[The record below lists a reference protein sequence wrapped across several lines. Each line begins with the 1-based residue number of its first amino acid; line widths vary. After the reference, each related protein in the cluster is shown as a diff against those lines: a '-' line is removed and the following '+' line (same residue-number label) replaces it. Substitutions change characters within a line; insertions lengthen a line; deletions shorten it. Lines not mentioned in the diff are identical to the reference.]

1 MAAHRSVSWLT
12 LLAPI
17 VSAIQPEARPAVAA
31 PLRDL
36 PWSQLNILHTTDV
49 HGWFGGH
56 LQEYVVAPDSWR
68 EDTLTVRRPSF
79 SADWGDYISFA
90 HHLRKRAD
98 ADGSDLLVVDT
109 GDRVEGNGLYD
120 GSEPKG
126 EYTFDILTQAHI
138 DLLCSGNH
146 ELYKANSSNNEYN
159 ITVPAFKD
167 AYLASNLD
175 IIDPR
180 NGDRVPLSRRYKKF
194 QTKNQGIRVL
204 AMGFIFDF
212 KGNANNTIVQPVKE
226 TVKEKWFQD
235 AIRDKDVDLI
245 LIFGHVVVRDSPE
258 FNAIFKEI
266 RGVQWDVPI
275 AFLGGHSHIRDY
287 KKYDSKSYALESGRY
302 METIGFMSISGLST
316 HKGKKDEVDTQAS
329 VKFDRRYIDNNLF
342 SLHHHSNTTASTFD
356 TDLGRN
362 TSRLIHSAR
371 QTLKLDKIR
380 GCAPRDLFVNRA
392 PYPSNHSMF
401 TWLGTEVFPA
411 QFAKDARVTSKEKS
425 ALVLVNTGALRF
437 DIFKGPFTRDT
448 EYLVSPFTS
457 GFRYVP
463 DVPLKMAKRILALL
477 NNEGPLLSSV
487 NSEHPVRARAHLS
500 PPEEMDGGVPESR
513 HAHDSGLA
521 LNGGA
526 QARLSLSRED
536 DKHDLTPGY
545 TTEDDLGKDGDDT
558 VHSPIT
564 FWNVPNA
571 FQTAIGF
578 SLDDASGASEA
589 SPVEGSTLDDKEE
602 ETVDVVYNEFIQPWI
617 LLALEYLGMK
627 VKEEDTG
634 VYLEGK
640 TMTDVMVEWV
650 EGNWGKDC

>member
-1 MAAHRSVSWLT
+1 MAAHTSFSLLCLS

-17 VSAIQPEARPAVAA
+17 ASAIQPEARPAIAA

-56 LQEYVVAPDSWR
+56 LQE
-68 EDTLTVRRPSF
+68 PSF

-90 HHLRKRAD
+90 HHLRKKAD
-98 ADGSDLLVVDT
+98 DDGSDLLLVDT

-126 EYTFDILTQAHI
+126 EYTFDILTKAPI
-138 DLLCSGNH
+138 DLICSGNH

-175 IIDPR
+175 IIDPAD
-180 NGDRVPLSRRYKKF
+180 GKRVPLSRRYKKF
-194 QTKNQGIRVL
+194 STRNQGIRVL

-212 KGNANNTIVQPVKE
+212 KGNANNTIVTPVKE
-226 TVKEKWFQD
+226 AIKEKWFQD

-245 LIFGHVVVRDSPE
+245 LVFGHVAIRSPE
-258 FNAIFKEI
+258 YDAIFKEI

-287 KKYDSKSYALESGRY
+287 KKYDSKSAALESGRY
-302 METIGFMSISGLST
+302 METIGFMGIDGLST
-316 HKGKKDEVDTQAS
+316 HKDKDKEKEKEKAMAS
-329 VKFDRRYIDNNLF
+329 VKFGRRYIDNNLF
-342 SLHHHSNTTASTFD
+342 SLHHHSSTNDSTFD
-356 TDLGRN
+356 TDIGRN
-362 TSRLIHSAR
+362 TSHLIHSAR
-371 QTLKLDKIR
+371 KSLKLDRLR

-392 PYPSNHSMF
+392 PYPSNHSIF
-401 TWLGTEVFPA
+401 TWLEEEVLPTSFG
-411 QFAKDARVTSKEKS
+411 KDVHVAMEKKK
-425 ALVLVNTGALRF
+425 AIVLVNTGALRF

-463 DVPLKMAKRILALL
+463 DVPLKTAKKILGLI
-477 NNEGPLLSSV
+477 NNEGPLLSIV
-487 NSEHPVRARAHLS
+487 NSEHPVNARPHLA
-500 PPEEMDGGVPESR
+500 PPEEVDGVMPESVHVH
-513 HAHDSGLA
+513 HADAEAHRFVPGLQVPLFA
-521 LNGGA
+521 DEKG
-526 QARLSLSRED
+526 
-536 DKHDLTPGY
+536 DKHDHDLIPGY

-558 VHSPIT
+558 IHSPIT

-571 FQTAIGF
+571 FQTAVGGLNLT
-578 SLDDASGASEA
+578 SSEIQD
-589 SPVEGSTLDDKEE
+589 SKDGDEDK
-602 ETVDVVYNEFIQPWI
+602 VDVVYNEFIQPWI
-617 LLALEYLGMK
+617 LLALEYLGVK
-627 VKEEDTG
+627 VKETDTA

-650 EGNWGKDC
+650 EANWGRDC